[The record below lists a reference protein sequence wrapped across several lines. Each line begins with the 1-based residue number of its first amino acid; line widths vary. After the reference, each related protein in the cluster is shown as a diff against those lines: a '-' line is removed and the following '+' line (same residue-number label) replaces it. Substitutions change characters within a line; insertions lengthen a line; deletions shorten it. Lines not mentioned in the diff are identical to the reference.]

1 MQIGSKE
8 DRVRNPHIYLT
19 GTLEELVR
27 NNGAEV
33 ILEMMMNKKISKSD
47 KIYQATDLKLFKLKD
62 GIIKSHLHYR
72 RS

>member
-33 ILEMMMNKKISKSD
+33 ILEMMMNKKSPSLIKY
-47 KIYQATDLKLFKLKD
+47 IKLQ
-62 GIIKSHLHYR
+62 I
-72 RS
+72 